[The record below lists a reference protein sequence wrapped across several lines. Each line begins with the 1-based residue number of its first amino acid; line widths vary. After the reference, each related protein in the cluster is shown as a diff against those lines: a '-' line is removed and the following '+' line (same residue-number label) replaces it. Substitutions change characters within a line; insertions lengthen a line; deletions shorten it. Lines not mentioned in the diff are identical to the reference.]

1 MYVFTY
7 FLYTIYVRYYRDAFT
22 GVMTLEKLRKE
33 YKRIG
38 PAGVV
43 QLWEMLTAHLQRLVA
58 HKSNSLDFLST

>member
-1 MYVFTY
+1 M
-7 FLYTIYVRYYRDAFT
+7 RYYRDAFT

-43 QLWEMLTAHLQRLVA
+43 QLWETLTAHLQRLVA